1 MVQIVQG
8 KRKQSF
14 GEQMSSGIG
23 NVLNAGAELS
33 QQYQQKQEQK
43 LNKEKMDELGRQYG
57 VDNLGSYP
65 LELQKE
71 IISNHL
77 KGNREQEKY
86 TYEERLKGQK
96 SNQELEGNQNILR
109 TLEKNR
115 GLESGSLSGFES
127 NPGLAEKS
135 SRPQKEPNILQ
146 ANKPMEAE
154 QRKLMREI
162 SDTDEYKQ
170 ASLVGKGA
178 LLIEGGMSKENADFK
193 IRIENEEEKLKHAKG
208 EAAERLKRDSHRESE
223 SYDSEIL
230 NASKHSQ
237 SILKATSDIE
247 KALNSPNFN
256 QYSLPSLFKG
266 LGKIGNKI
274 YQLLKTPEQGI
285 IESNLPTLL
294 EGFKEL
300 FKGKITDADLAFIE
314 QKLPNISSS
323 VEANLAIIGVMK
335 KYARLDVL
343 KGKIAAEI
351 KKSNSG
357 YRSLDYAQ
365 QVEDKYND
373 MTESVNMLDENGE
386 DVQVDAYD
394 VSNAINAGWRIKNE

>member
-1 MVQIVQG
+1 MD
-8 KRKQSF
+8 
-14 GEQMSSGIG
+14 G
-23 NVLNAGAELS
+23 NA
-33 QQYQQKQEQK
+33 
-43 LNKEKMDELGRQYG
+43 
-57 VDNLGSYP
+57 
-65 LELQKE
+65 
-71 IISNHL
+71 
-77 KGNREQEKY
+77 
-86 TYEERLKGQK
+86 
-96 SNQELEGNQNILR
+96 
-109 TLEKNR
+109 
-115 GLESGSLSGFES
+115 
-127 NPGLAEKS
+127 
-135 SRPQKEPNILQ
+135 
-146 ANKPMEAE
+146 
-154 QRKLMREI
+154 
-162 SDTDEYKQ
+162 
-170 ASLVGKGA
+170 
-178 LLIEGGMSKENADFK
+178 
-193 IRIENEEEKLKHAKG
+193 AKG